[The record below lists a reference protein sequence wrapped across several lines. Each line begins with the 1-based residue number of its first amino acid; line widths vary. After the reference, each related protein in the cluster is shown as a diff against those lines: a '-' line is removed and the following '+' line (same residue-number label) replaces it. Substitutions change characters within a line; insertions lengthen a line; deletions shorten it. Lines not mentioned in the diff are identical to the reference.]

1 MTYIADIFNVN
12 RYFVELVRFKLGSI
26 RQKINFPGLA
36 SVTIKYHIQ
45 LCVGVQD
52 FSKTKPDCNE
62 KSKGVT

>member
-26 RQKINFPGLA
+26 RQKINFSGLA

-45 LCVGVQD
+45 LGVGV
-52 FSKTKPDCNE
+52 
-62 KSKGVT
+62 